1 MDDTKLVAKAIVS
14 EISTNWREIVV
25 HDHGRKVVMY
35 LLAGRDPK
43 YTSPQ
48 VTEILKQGD
57 GNSNSKKDAAVR
69 RQELLQYASPAWLD
83 AVTAEPELW
92 IKDNRNLFVLTAI
105 LNFCV
110 GEGLPAAFKAIASVV
125 CQPMD
130 QDTRNA
136 MSSEGEKYE
145 YKLGL
150 IVLQTLDY

>member
-14 EISTNWREIVV
+14 EIATNWREIAV

-43 YTSPQ
+43 YTPTQ

-57 GNSNSKKDAAVR
+57 SNSNSKKEPAVR

-83 AVTAEPELW
+83 AVIAEPEVWL
-92 IKDNRNLFVLTAI
+92 KDNRNLFVLTAI
-105 LNFCV
+105 LKFCC

-125 CQPMD
+125 CQPLD

-136 MSSEGEKYE
+136 LSSDGEK
-145 YKLGL
+145 
-150 IVLQTLDY
+150 